1 MKFKSNDYLD
11 TPHGNTTVWR
21 YMGLDKFLDL
31 LTQQRIYFT
40 NARNFTDGYEVSFPQ
55 NIVRRKRKELKQE
68 GLTGRDLEEE
78 LAVFEWNHQP
88 MRDLTLV
95 NCWSIGRH
103 ESYALWKIYLAGS
116 KAGIA
121 VRTNISRLKRAIEKG
136 NNSYPEDIYI
146 GKVKYTDYLPE
157 DSLSRFH
164 LITTKRE
171 FYEYEKEV
179 RLFILH
185 YPRSEGGEKPPYDH
199 GAGRYVGVN
208 VETLIDQIYLSP
220 FVGQWFEESIK
231 SLLEN
236 ISPKLKDRIVTS
248 AIIDQ

>member
-1 MKFKSNDYLD
+1 MKFKHSEYLD

-40 NARNFTDGYEVSFPQ
+40 NARNFTDGYEVSLPQ
-55 NIVRRKRKELKQE
+55 NIVRNKRKQLKQE

-103 ESYALWKIYLAGS
+103 ESFALWKIYLAGAKS
-116 KAGIA
+116 GIA
-121 VRTNISRLKRAIEKG
+121 IRTNISSIKKAIDRGKD
-136 NNSYPEDIYI
+136 SYPEDIYI
-146 GKVKYTDYLPE
+146 GKVKYTDFLPE
-157 DSLSRFH
+157 ESLTRFH

-179 RLFILH
+179 RFFILH
-185 YPRSEGGEKPPYDH
+185 FPKSEGGVKPPYDLS
-199 GAGRYVGVN
+199 AGRYVKVDI
-208 VETLIDQIYLSP
+208 ETLIDQIYLSP
-220 FVGQWFEESIK
+220 FIGKWFEESIK
-231 SLLEN
+231 SLVRKTVPSLEN
-236 ISPKLKDRIVTS
+236 RIATS